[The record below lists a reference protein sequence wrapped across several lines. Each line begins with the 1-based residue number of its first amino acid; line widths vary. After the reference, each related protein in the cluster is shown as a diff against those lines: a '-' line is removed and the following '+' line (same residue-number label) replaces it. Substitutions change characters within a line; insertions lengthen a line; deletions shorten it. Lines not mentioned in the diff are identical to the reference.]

1 MKKIRVIIEG
11 GDGLYSAYA
20 TNLQSVSLNGQGDSV
35 DEAKNDM
42 MIALDEVKE
51 FFTQENMPQELM
63 EELDFEYRYDMQSLF
78 NSFKMI
84 NVSEFARAN
93 GFNESLLR
101 QYKNGL
107 AFASEKQTK
116 KIQKALHQL
125 GQSLIEVKL
134 I

>member
-1 MKKIRVIIEG
+1 MKRIIVIIEG
-11 GDGLYSAYA
+11 GDRLYSAYA
-20 TNLQSVSLNGQGDSV
+20 TSLESVSLNGQGHSV
-35 DEAKNDM
+35 SEAKKDM

-51 FFTQENMPQELM
+51 YFTQENMPQELK
-63 EELDFEYRYDMQSLF
+63 EELDFEYRYDIQSLF

-116 KIQKALHQL
+116 KIEEALHQL